1 MPRLWTI
8 LLATLFV
15 ATTAVHAQET
25 TAPLDAPA
33 PKAAEAVASPPA
45 AAAAPADSAPADGAT
60 TSAVTAADFRPSN
73 TLVLRL
79 DDRSINPVTARF
91 ITATIDRAE
100 AENALLVILLDTP
113 GGLVQ
118 STRDIVKRILA
129 SRVPVVT
136 YVHPSGARAASAGM
150 FITVASHVAAMTPGT
165 NIGAA
170 HVVGITGSWPGR
182 GSDKGTTGSLPGF
195 EGFPQP
201 PSGDSVMEEK
211 VMNDITAWIRGIAH
225 LRGRNTEWAQEAV
238 RESSSITADEAVA
251 RGVVDFIATDLDDLM
266 RQLEGRTVAMGDN
279 RNLVIRTAGTLRES
293 VEMTGRQRILDL
305 LANPSVALLLLFI
318 GFAGLAYEITHPGLF
333 VPGTVGII
341 SLLLAA
347 LALNMLPT
355 NWAAILLILAGL
367 ALIAA
372 EIKITSYGLLTAA
385 GAVCL
390 FFGAVA
396 LFDQPAP
403 FTGVPMGIA
412 AALVGSIVALM
423 AILVFLVVRTHV
435 HRPQIGL
442 ESMVGMVGEVR
453 RDLSPDG
460 KVFCNGT
467 YWDAVAA
474 TPLPAGTR
482 VRVLG
487 VKDGMVLVV
496 EKLT

>member
-8 LLATLFV
+8 LLATLFLIS
-15 ATTAVHAQET
+15 TAGHAQET
-25 TAPLDAPA
+25 TAPQDTTAPA
-33 PKAAEAVASPPA
+33 AAESRSASPPA
-45 AAAAPADSAPADGAT
+45 DDDAT
-60 TSAVTAADFRPSN
+60 TPAITAADFRPST

-79 DDRSINPVTARF
+79 DDHSINPVTARF

-118 STRDIVKRILA
+118 STRDIVKRILS

-201 PSGDSVMEEK
+201 PTGDSVMEEK
-211 VMNDITAWIRGIAH
+211 VINDITAWVRGIAR
-225 LRGRNTEWAQEAV
+225 LRNRNAEWAEEAV
-238 RESSSITADEAVA
+238 RDSSSITAEEALSRNVI
-251 RGVVDFIATDLDDLM
+251 DLIATDMDDLM
-266 RQLEGRTVAMGDN
+266 RKLDGKTVSMGDN
-279 RNLVIRTAGTLRES
+279 SSVVLRTTESLRES
-293 VEMTGRQRILDL
+293 VQMTSSQRILDL

-372 EIKITSYGLLTAA
+372 EIKVTSYGLLTAA

-390 FFGAVA
+390 FFGAVG
-396 LFDQPAP
+396 LVDQPAP

-412 AALVGSIVALM
+412 VSLVGSIVALM

-442 ESMVGMVGEVR
+442 ESMIGAVGEVR
-453 RDLSPDG
+453 RDLSTGGG
-460 KVFCNGT
+460 KVYCNGT
-467 YWDAVAA
+467 YWDAVSTA
-474 TPLPAGTR
+474 PLPVGTR

-487 VKDGMVLVV
+487 VKEGMVLVV
-496 EKLT
+496 ERLT